1 MRATFINTLIEL
13 ARRDDKIFLVTADM
27 GYAVLEPFVQEFP
40 DRFINSGITE
50 QATMSLCAGLALSG
64 YKPYVY
70 SITPFVTMRCLE
82 QIRVDI
88 AYMNTNVKI
97 IGIGAGFEYGVAG
110 ATHHAIEDVAVMR
123 ALPNMIVC
131 CPGDNIEAKAIM
143 EQSADHIGPMYI
155 RIGKNKEAFY
165 HQPETQ
171 IGIGKAA
178 VLNYGSDIAI
188 ITTSNTL
195 SIGKKY
201 LADLQAEGKNPYLI
215 SMHTVKPLDTEIIHR
230 LINERCEIY
239 TLEEHNIIGG
249 LGSAVAEVIAESG
262 QAVKFK
268 RIGVPDEYTHHIGNQ
283 EYHRAR
289 YGLNTTG
296 ITLK

>member
-13 ARRDDKIFLVTADM
+13 ARQDDKIFLVTADM
-27 GYAVLEPFVQEFP
+27 GYAVLEPFAKEFP

-50 QATMSLCAGLALSG
+50 QATMSLCSGLALSG
-64 YKPYVY
+64 YKPYAY
-70 SITPFVTMRCLE
+70 SITPFITMRCFE
-82 QIRVDI
+82 QVRVDV

-97 IGIGAGFEYGVAG
+97 LGIGAGFEYGAAG
-110 ATHHAIEDVAVMR
+110 ATHHAIEDIAVMR
-123 ALPNMIVC
+123 ALPNMTVC
-131 CPGDNIEAKAIM
+131 CPGDNIEAKAII
-143 EQSADHIGPMYI
+143 EQSAKHIGPMYI

-165 HQPETQ
+165 HQPGTQ
-171 IGIGKAA
+171 IEIGKAA
-178 VLNYGSDIAI
+178 VVNQGKDIAI

-201 LADLQAEGKNPYLI
+201 LADMQSEGKNPYLI
-215 SMHTVKPLDTEIIHR
+215 SMHTVKPLDTAIIHK
-230 LINERCEIY
+230 LINEQCEIY

-249 LGSAVAEVIAESG
+249 LGSAVAELIAESG

-289 YGLNTTG
+289 YELNTG
-296 ITLK
+296 LARS